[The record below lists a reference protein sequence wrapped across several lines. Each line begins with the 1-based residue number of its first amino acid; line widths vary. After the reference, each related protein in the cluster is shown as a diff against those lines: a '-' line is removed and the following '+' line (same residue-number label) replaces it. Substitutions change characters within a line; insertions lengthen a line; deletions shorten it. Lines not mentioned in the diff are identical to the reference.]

1 MTDAPN
7 MIITGLFHD
16 IARQRSIVSLVWSN
30 DPEKRLGLDVPY
42 GCTLQDLPAAAEKAV
57 RDLAALTGKMAV
69 VMPG

>member
-30 DPEKRLGLDVPY
+30 DPEKQLGLDVPY
-42 GCTLQDLPAAAEKAV
+42 GCSLDNLPAAAEKAV
-57 RDLAALTGKMAV
+57 RDLAPLRRRWLW
-69 VMPG
+69 